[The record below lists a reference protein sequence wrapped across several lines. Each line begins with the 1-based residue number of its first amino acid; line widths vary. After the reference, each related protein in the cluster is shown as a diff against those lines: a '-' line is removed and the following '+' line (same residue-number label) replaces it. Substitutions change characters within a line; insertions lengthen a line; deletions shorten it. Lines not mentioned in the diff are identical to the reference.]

1 MTCNGAWREDG
12 GLTLFSVST
21 TTDVPSIKDYLIS
34 QFKLNR
40 HGWCEAHLQTFFE
53 RIINFASFYCGGWRC
68 GVPGECPMVTK
79 FLQSFIAVRQRRP
92 DTICSRAPGRGTM
105 KEKSFGT
112 DLSSLRLSED
122 VVTRQQPRDNPRCYI
137 ITSSH
142 HSVVCHIVT
151 VPLVLLRPHL
161 RLALAPVSRPNW

>member
-1 MTCNGAWREDG
+1 MVRGTPPN
-12 GLTLFSVST
+12 
-21 TTDVPSIKDYLIS
+21 
-34 QFKLNR
+34 
-40 HGWCEAHLQTFFE
+40 FFRNE

-137 ITSSH
+137 ITTSH
-142 HSVVCHIVT
+142 HSQQCCLSHCHCAACPRPYEASPEAGPGSCVATKLVT
-151 VPLVLLRPHL
+151 RLRLLR
-161 RLALAPVSRPNW
+161 